1 MKIQNRIQD
10 AFSRRHKN
18 ENGFTLIELLVV
30 ILIIAILAAVAIFA
44 LLSSLDS
51 AKKSNATTL
60 VSSAQVSVQSVR
72 ANQGNSDFVGITFT
86 DLNNSEKDI
95 TFTNNTT
102 PTAEANEI
110 QFANT
115 TAGVVTLIARDK
127 SFCYR
132 AVLSVS
138 AKTMYTKSTNDPCTS
153 WGTADADKK
162 VGWK

>member
-1 MKIQNRIQD
+1 M
-10 AFSRRHKN
+10 
-18 ENGFTLIELLVV
+18 
-30 ILIIAILAAVAIFA
+30 IIAILAAVAIFA

-110 QFANT
+110 QLS
-115 TAGVVTLIARDK
+115 LIHISEPTRP
-127 SFCYR
+127 Y
-132 AVLSVS
+132 
-138 AKTMYTKSTNDPCTS
+138 
-153 WGTADADKK
+153 
-162 VGWK
+162 